1 MKGDSIVVV
10 LKDLLADLVKPIVT
24 DPDSVVIIE
33 KRSGKEVLLQLNVAP
48 ADMGKVIGRHGKIA
62 KAIRTVMKAA
72 ATTSSQKVRVDILDA
87 DELASESESAD
98 EE

>member
-1 MKGDSIVVV
+1 MVI

-24 DPDSVVIIE
+24 EPDSVVIIE
-33 KRSGKEVLLQLNVAP
+33 KNSGKEVLLQLNVAP

-72 ATTSSQKVRVDILDA
+72 ATVSGQRVRVDILDA
-87 DELASESESAD
+87 DELATEASSD
-98 EE
+98 IEE

>member
-1 MKGDSIVVV
+1 MIV

-24 DPDSVVIIE
+24 DPDNVVIIE
-33 KRSGKEVLLQLNVAP
+33 KKNGKEILLQLNVAP

-72 ATTSSQKVRVDILDA
+72 AVTSDQRVRVDILDA
-87 DELASESESAD
+87 DELAEKSAD
-98 EE
+98 ETEGE

>member
-1 MKGDSIVVV
+1 MTE
-10 LKDLLADLVKPIVT
+10 LKTLLADLVKPIVT

-33 KRSGKEVLLQLNVAP
+33 KKGGKEILLQLNVAP

-72 ATTSSQKVRVDILDA
+72 ATSSGQRVRVDILDA
-87 DELASESESAD
+87 DELKADTAADDSAD
-98 EE
+98 SE

>member
-1 MKGDSIVVV
+1 MVV

>member
-1 MKGDSIVVV
+1 MVI
-10 LKDLLADLVKPIVT
+10 LKELLSDLVKPIVT

-33 KRSGKEVLLQLNVAP
+33 KKSGKEILLQLNVAP

-72 ATTSSQKVRVDILDA
+72 ATTSGQKVRVDILDA
-87 DELASESESAD
+87 DELASEDSAITD
-98 EE
+98 GEQ

>member
-1 MKGDSIVVV
+1 MIV

-33 KRSGKEVLLQLNVAP
+33 KKSGKDTLLQLNVAP
-48 ADMGKVIGRHGKIA
+48 ADMGKVIGRHGRIA

-72 ATTSSQKVRVDILDA
+72 AISSNQHVRVDILDA
-87 DELASESESAD
+87 DELAEDTAD
-98 EE
+98 TDGE

>member
-1 MKGDSIVVV
+1 M
-10 LKDLLADLVKPIVT
+10 LKELLSDLVKPIVT

-33 KRSGKEVLLQLNVAP
+33 KKSGKEILLQLNVAP

-72 ATTSSQKVRVDILDA
+72 ATTSGQKVRVDILDA
-87 DELASESESAD
+87 DELASEDSAITD
-98 EE
+98 GEQ

>member
-1 MKGDSIVVV
+1 MVV

-33 KRSGKEVLLQLNVAP
+33 KKSGKEILLCLNVAP

-72 ATTSSQKVRVDILDA
+72 ATSSGQRVRVDILDA
-87 DELASESESAD
+87 DEMVGGDNAD
-98 EE
+98 AVDGE

>member
-1 MKGDSIVVV
+1 MIV

-33 KRSGKEVLLQLNVAP
+33 KKSGKDTLLQLNVAP

-62 KAIRTVMKAA
+62 KAIRTIMKAA
-72 ATTSSQKVRVDILDA
+72 AMA
-87 DELASESESAD
+87 DGKEVNVEIK
-98 EE
+98 

>member
-1 MKGDSIVVV
+1 MIV
-10 LKDLLADLVKPIVT
+10 LKDLLSDLVKPIVT

-33 KRSGKEVLLQLNVAP
+33 KKSGKDILLQLNVAP

-72 ATTSSQKVRVDILDA
+72 AISSGQHVRVDILDA
-87 DELASESESAD
+87 DELA
-98 EE
+98 EENATEDDGE

>member
-1 MKGDSIVVV
+1 MVV

-24 DPDSVVIIE
+24 DPDNVVIIE
-33 KRSGKEVLLQLNVAP
+33 KKNGKEILLQLNVAP

-72 ATTSSQKVRVDILDA
+72 AVTSDQRVRVDILDA
-87 DELASESESAD
+87 DELAEKSAD
-98 EE
+98 ETEDDE

>member
-1 MKGDSIVVV
+1 MIV

-24 DPDSVVIIE
+24 DPDNVVIIE
-33 KRSGKEVLLQLNVAP
+33 KKNGKEILLQLNVAP

-72 ATTSSQKVRVDILDA
+72 AVTSDQRVRVDILDA
-87 DELASESESAD
+87 DELAEKSTDD
-98 EE
+98 ETEGE

>member
-1 MKGDSIVVV
+1 MIV

-33 KRSGKEVLLQLNVAP
+33 KKSGKDTLLQLNVAP
-48 ADMGKVIGRHGKIA
+48 ADMGKVIGRHGRIA

-72 ATTSSQKVRVDILDA
+72 AISSNQHVRVDILDA
-87 DELASESESAD
+87 DELAEDTAD
-98 EE
+98 TDDE